1 MLGDEEDHLIKFLI
15 LSVTDHH
22 GAHVL
27 FFVGLMVVA
36 GPDEG
41 FFVFFD
47 FVLMIILET
56 NLSQNSQ
63 GNVPLVFL
71 LVNIA
76 AGLSLGD

>member
-47 FVLMIILET
+47 FVLMIIL
-56 NLSQNSQ
+56 
-63 GNVPLVFL
+63 
-71 LVNIA
+71 
-76 AGLSLGD
+76 DK